1 LVITNNKQKSG
12 TAEQIPDVIEDIRNE
27 KQAIIYV

>member
-1 LVITNNKQKSG
+1 MKKSG